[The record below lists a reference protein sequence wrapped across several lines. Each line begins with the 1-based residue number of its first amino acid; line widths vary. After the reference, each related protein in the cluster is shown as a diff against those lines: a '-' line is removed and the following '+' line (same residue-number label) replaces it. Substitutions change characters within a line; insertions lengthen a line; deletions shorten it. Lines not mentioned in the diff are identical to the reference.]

1 MKKILALSV
10 FALMTTTVSAQ
21 RDIMVD
27 DFLLEEN
34 DLKVGYNDG
43 SEIGGLKHSVI
54 TNTFWSNWFVQGEA
68 MFSSFWGD
76 QEASSLPKGMAY
88 SFRNNW
94 GMSLAVGK
102 WFTPGMGLRLKL
114 NGFWGRTVASGT
126 KSDNFSNYYTLHAQ
140 ALFNLSNLL
149 YGYNEKRL
157 YNCIP
162 YAGVGLGKNTSYHSK
177 GMGISVGLLN
187 TFRIHTKIS
196 LNLDINYGMYEG
208 KMDGQTAG
216 GGKYDRI
223 LNFEVGA
230 TYSIGKSNWQ
240 KSPDL
245 NGIRIMQLTETEAL
259 NAQIRDLQTE
269 NEELRRIIDEK

>member
-1 MKKILALSV
+1 MRKILALLA
-10 FALMTTTVSAQ
+10 FAFMMVTANAQ
-21 RDIMVD
+21 KDIIVD
-27 DFLLEEN
+27 DSLMEEN
-34 DLKVGYNDG
+34 DSELVYDEGT
-43 SEIGGLKHSVI
+43 EIGGLKHGVI
-54 TNTFWSNWFVQGEA
+54 TNTFWSNWFVQGAA

-76 QEASSLPKGMAY
+76 QEASSLPNGMEY

-94 GMSLAVGK
+94 GMSLAIGK
-102 WFTPGMGLRLKL
+102 WFTPGVGLRLKL
-114 NGFWGRTVASGT
+114 NGFWGRTVVSGT
-126 KSDNFSNYYTLHAQ
+126 RSDNFSNYYTLHAQ
-140 ALFNLSNLL
+140 ALFNLSNML

-162 YAGVGLGKNTSYHSK
+162 YAGMGFGKNTSYHSN
-177 GMGISVGLLN
+177 GMGISMGLLN
-187 TFRIHTKIS
+187 TFRIHKKIS

-230 TYSIGKSNWQ
+230 TYSIGKSTWQ

-245 NGIRIMQLTETEAL
+245 NGMRIMQITETEAL
-259 NAQIRDLQTE
+259 NAQIRDLQLE
-269 NEELRRIIDEK
+269 NEELRRAIDEK

>member
-34 DLKVGYNDG
+34 DLEVGYNDG

-114 NGFWGRTVASGT
+114 NGFWGRTVVSGT

-162 YAGVGLGKNTSYHSK
+162 YAGVGLGKNTSYHSN

-187 TFRIHTKIS
+187 TFRIHKKIS